1 MRRLTLVP
9 LDRMNFPLTLTGE
22 LRATFAD
29 IVSSPLPRRLSALMR
44 RLNAEFRTRRPA
56 HISETSRYRAVF
68 ERPSYVTRWR
78 RTGWLGRRDS
88 NLCISK
94 TDLLNIIP
102 PEQDL
107 GVDRAPET
115 FVRSAARA
123 SLIRDAQVRVLP
135 PGLRVLANS
144 DSICRGFG
152 EFRFRNAEVRIPP
165 PQPASPSQTRQ
176 ILRSLKNRAVP
187 RGFADMSWSPCAEL
201 RLHRTA
207 APIRRPRNITPQAAA
222 RSG

>member
-135 PGLRVLANS
+135 PGLKSWQIRSAEVLANF
-144 DSICRGFG
+144 DSGMQ
-152 EFRFRNAEVRIPP
+152 RFE
-165 PQPASPSQTRQ
+165 S
-176 ILRSLKNRAVP
+176 
-187 RGFADMSWSPCAEL
+187 
-201 RLHRTA
+201 
-207 APIRRPRNITPQAAA
+207 RRPNQPVRLK
-222 RSG
+222 RVKY